1 MTTGLMVD
9 AKGNAVRLGR
19 ELGRGG
25 EGSVFDVR
33 GRPDTVAKVY
43 HSAPKPDHAAKLTAM
58 AAMAEDRLTKI
69 AAWPTGTLHG
79 PSGSVVGFLMPKVGG
94 HRPVFQLY
102 GPKLRMQEFP
112 KADWRFLI
120 HAAANSARAFSTVHA
135 TGIVMGDV
143 NHGNLVVGQ
152 DGTVRLIDCDSF
164 QVTRGGQTWYCPV
177 GVGTH
182 QPPEMQA
189 VPSYAGVRR
198 TPNHDN
204 FGLAVIIFQLLCIA
218 RHPFAGRHLGSGE
231 PPSIEEA
238 IARSRYAY
246 SRERSRTQMAPP
258 PGSLPIDALTP
269 RVQDMFEQAFS
280 PDSAKAG
287 RPTPDHWVSV
297 LQELGSDLRQCSVNQ
312 GHHYRKGLPRCPWC
326 DIEAASGTPLFP
338 AVFVT
343 TAGQPGG
350 MLALWQQVTAIAQ
363 PRPLPP
369 FPISTGSATPSPVA
383 LATGRKARILR
394 LAAHGATAASMGAAL
409 VLAPAGWGV
418 VLAAGAGFLSY
429 VVGKDKQGGVLDEYR
444 RRLQDAERD
453 WEALRQAWG
462 QPAKGA
468 THFAQERAKL
478 AELKARHDALPNER
492 AKRLQMLAEHLRQRQ
507 LESHLDRFLIA
518 DAKIS
523 GVGRA
528 KVVTLS
534 AYGIDTAGDVVE
546 SRVIAIPGFG
556 PATTAK
562 LVAWRRKHEQTFRF
576 DPSKGVPQSEI
587 AKVERDIA
595 MERNRL
601 ETEVATGLAR
611 LKAAAAAADNRR
623 RMLEGKAAEL
633 QPKLA
638 QARADANA
646 APGDEAAHKR
656 RLGVSGAVLGLSVLL
671 GLGGHQPSPQVAYA
685 PPAAPAQRVAPH
697 SALTPAATA
706 QQNRPAN
713 IAMPASEPAR
723 PSQGGPTQ
731 PRPEAQPRPS
741 SAIVPAPL
749 LGDAG
754 IRNLAP
760 PLAAEWPQTVGPA
773 TAAARDPTERVVT
786 RQGANVREAP
796 NGSANVVRTA
806 PSGAVLRVF
815 GRSSG
820 WVQIGESTPWG
831 WIHSSLLDQSP

>member
-1 MTTGLMVD
+1 MTAGPMVD
-9 AKGNAVRLGR
+9 AKGNAVRLGK

-25 EGSVFDVR
+25 EGSVFDVQ
-33 GRPDTVAKVY
+33 GRPDTVAKFY

-58 AAMAEDRLTKI
+58 AAMTEDRLTKV

-135 TGIVMGDV
+135 AGLVMGDV

-189 VPSYAGVRR
+189 VTSYAGVRR

-238 IARSRYAY
+238 IARFRYAY

-258 PGSLPIDALTP
+258 PGSLPIDALTA

-280 PDSAKAG
+280 PGSTKAG
-287 RPTPDHWVSV
+287 RPTPDQWVSA

-350 MLALWQQVTAIAQ
+350 MLALWQQVTAIAE

-369 FPISTGSATPSPVA
+369 FPTSAGSASPSPAAVES
-383 LATGRKARILR
+383 GRKARTLR
-394 LAAHGATAASMGAAL
+394 LAAYAATAASVGAAL
-409 VLAPAGWGV
+409 AVAPAGWSV

-429 VVGKDKQGGVLDEYR
+429 MAGKDKQGSVPDEYR

-453 WEALRQAWG
+453 WGALRQAWV
-462 QPAKGA
+462 QPAQS
-468 THFAQERAKL
+468 TQFAQDRAKL

-492 AKRLQMLAEHLRQRQ
+492 AKRLQKLSEQLRQRQ
-507 LESHLDRFLIA
+507 LEDHLDRFLIA

-528 KVVTLS
+528 KVATLS

-601 ETEVATGLAR
+601 ETEVAAGLAR
-611 LKAAAAAADNRR
+611 LKTAATTADTRR

-638 QARADANA
+638 QARADSSA
-646 APGDEAAHKR
+646 APGGEAAHKR
-656 RLGVSGAVLGLSVLL
+656 RLGVSGAALGVAVLL
-671 GLGGHQPSPQVAYA
+671 GVNGHQPSSQFAHAPAPAPVQRVASQ
-685 PPAAPAQRVAPH
+685 PPAAPAAPARQDRPADTVAP
-697 SALTPAATA
+697 TT
-706 QQNRPAN
+706 
-713 IAMPASEPAR
+713 EPAR
-723 PSQGGPTQ
+723 PSQEGPPQ
-731 PRPEAQPRPS
+731 PRLEPAPRTAS
-741 SAIVPAPL
+741 TVVPAPP
-749 LGDAG
+749 LGEGG
-754 IRNLAP
+754 IRNLTPPPAP
-760 PLAAEWPQTVGPA
+760 AWPQTVG
-773 TAAARDPTERVVT
+773 TAAASAPDPTERVVA
-786 RQGANVREAP
+786 RQAANVREAP
-796 NGSANVVRTA
+796 SGGANVVRTA

-815 GRSSG
+815 GRNSG
-820 WVQIGESTPWG
+820 WVQVGESTPWG
-831 WIHSSLLDQSP
+831 WIHSSLLERAP